1 LVILAVYSDDFGIVK
16 LMLMLML
23 MLMTALVLVLDL
35 RNQWLDWEQ
44 RVLFGL

>member
-16 LMLMLML
+16 LMLML